1 MDKVYRAEKKFS
13 IRLTVGGMFILAT
26 IITAIMAI
34 SLQYYFN
41 NKLATENTLT
51 KYSII
56 ANNISDYVKSSDG
69 ESSYTTGLLASI
81 LRATDEQL
89 DEETLKKIFADV
101 LSNNA
106 QIYSVYLG
114 QQDDNFFQL
123 INLESSPIVREKI
136 NAAPQDR
143 WVLIRIFDQGEQ
155 RVKQTHFL
163 DENFNLRHQ
172 ISENSNYFPT
182 QRPWFESATESV
194 SKTEPYLFQH
204 LKITGQT
211 FSVELP
217 DHQLVLGV
225 DVLLSSLS
233 DKMKGILASSGAST
247 GVEAFVFRRNGE
259 VTATNLAPDFSDEMP
274 LAAKL
279 ELTAEQRQLV
289 ENTRSLKVS
298 NQTAWGPMD
307 YAISGEP
314 RGYAID
320 LLKELSRSTGLKFE
334 FINGFTWNELLQQ
347 YTDGSLDVLH
357 SLQNN
362 NQGYAT
368 GAFSDPIYQLP
379 FAIVANKRF
388 GKVESLN
395 EFNGKRLAILSGWS
409 IIPEFRA
416 RFPQIDLVE
425 FSNINDSV
433 NALKA
438 GEVDGF
444 LDSSAI
450 LKSAIQQYFLVDMK
464 LHEGISELVEHF
476 PSNYH
481 ILMQKGDQDVVEI
494 INLAIA
500 NISEEQRSYL
510 DNKWLNPNRK
520 IAKEDMRRV
529 PYLELYELAHTDAL
543 HGQLVKRNVSGI
555 DKYIYIT
562 PTRSQGHGEYFAVL
576 IPESVVLAQV
586 MDKVTK
592 SVLIT
597 GVFLFGLLP
606 LAWRFGSPIVNPIT
620 TLIAQTDL
628 IKDRH
633 YDDVKPVNTRISEID
648 ELSVAIVDM
657 SQEIKRHEEAQE
669 AFVEAFIKLI
679 AQAIDDKSAYTAGHC
694 NRVPE
699 LGLMLAE
706 AAEQC
711 QSGQFKSF
719 KFNNDDERRE
729 FRIAAW
735 LHDCGK
741 ITTPEHI
748 VDKGSKLE
756 ANYNRIH
763 EVRTRFE
770 VLWRDA
776 QIEALTQQ
784 LEGQLS
790 QEEIDAKLK
799 AAKAQLQDD
808 FTFIATSNV
817 GGEFMS
823 QDKIERIKQIAEITW
838 TRHFD
843 DNLGLSPVEE
853 LNKQSH
859 SSLPATEKLLSDK
872 PEHIVKRDRPI
883 EFDPQHGI
891 NMDVPEHLYNQ
902 GEVYNLSIARGTLTA
917 EDRFKINEHMIST
930 IKMLENLPFPDE
942 LSRVPRYASTHHE
955 TLKGT
960 GYPRK
965 LTADDLSIP
974 ERILVISD
982 IFEALT
988 AADRPYKKAKPIS
1001 VAVDIMY
1008 KMALDEH
1015 LDPDLFRL
1023 FLTSGTHV
1031 RYAQE
1036 YLKPEQ
1042 NDEVDISKY
1051 LEKESLRQAV

>member
-1 MDKVYRAEKKFS
+1 MDKVYGTEKKFS
-13 IRLTVGGMFILAT
+13 IRFTVSGMFIVAT
-26 IITAIMAI
+26 IITAILAI

-81 LRATDEQL
+81 LRATDDKL
-89 DEETLKKIFADV
+89 DQETLKKIFADV

-114 QQDDNFFQL
+114 QPDDNFFQL

-155 RVKQTHFL
+155 RLKQTHFL
-163 DENFNLRHQ
+163 DENFNVRHQ

-182 QRPWFESATESV
+182 QRPWYESATERV

-211 FSVELP
+211 FSIELP
-217 DHQLVLGV
+217 KHQLVLGV

-233 DKMKGILASSGAST
+233 DKMKGILANSGAST

-259 VTATNLAPDFSDEMP
+259 VTATNLAPDFSDDMPKAMP
-274 LAAKL
+274 LKL
-279 ELTAEQRQLV
+279 TQSQRELIEQ
-289 ENTRSLKVS
+289 TRSLKVS

-379 FAIVANKRF
+379 FAIVTSKRF
-388 GKVESLN
+388 GKIESLK
-395 EFNGKRLAILSGWS
+395 ELDGKRLAILSGWS
-409 IIPEFRA
+409 IIPEFRSKY
-416 RFPQIDLVE
+416 PQIELVE

-438 GEVDGF
+438 GTVDGF

-450 LKSAIQQYFLVDMK
+450 LKSAIQQYFLVGMQ
-464 LHEGISELVEHF
+464 LNENIEELVEHF

-500 NISEEQRSYL
+500 NISAEQRAYL
-510 DNKWLNPNRK
+510 EDKWLNPNK
-520 IAKEDMRRV
+520 KTAKQDMRRV
-529 PYLELYELAHTDAL
+529 PYLELYEFAHTEAL

-562 PTRSQGHGEYFAVL
+562 PTREQGDEYFAVL
-576 IPESVVLAQV
+576 VPESVVLAQV

-597 GVFLFGLLP
+597 GVFLLGLLP

-628 IKDRH
+628 IKDRQ
-633 YDDVKPVNTRISEID
+633 YDEVKPLNTRIAEIY
-648 ELSVAIVDM
+648 ELSTAIVDM
-657 SQEIKRHEEAQE
+657 SKEIKRHEEAQE

-706 AAEQC
+706 AAEKC
-711 QSGQFKSF
+711 ETGQFKSF
-719 KFNNDDERRE
+719 KFKNADERRE

-763 EVRTRFE
+763 EIRTRFE

-776 QIEALTQQ
+776 QIVALTQQ
-784 LEGQLS
+784 LEGELS
-790 QEEIDAKLK
+790 QEQIEAQHK
-799 AAKAQLQDD
+799 ATRARLQDD
-808 FTFIATSNV
+808 FAFIATSNV

-823 QDKIERIKQIAEITW
+823 QDKVERIKQIAEITW

-843 DNLGLSPVEE
+843 DNLGLSPIEE
-853 LNKQSH
+853 LNKQSNVQ
-859 SSLPATEKLLSDK
+859 LPATEKLLSDK
-872 PEHIVKRDRPI
+872 PEHIVRRDRPI
-883 EFDPQHGI
+883 EFDPKHGI
-891 NMDVPEHLYNQ
+891 QMDVPEHLYNQ

-930 IKMLENLPFPDE
+930 IKMLENLPFPKE

-965 LTADDLSIP
+965 LTAEDLSIP

-1008 KMALDEH
+1008 KMALDDH
-1015 LDPDLFRL
+1015 LDIDLFRL
-1023 FLTSGTHV
+1023 FLTSGTHI

-1042 NDEVDISKY
+1042 IDDVDISKY
-1051 LEKESLRQAV
+1051 IEPQEFLKAV